1 MAGPFDM
8 FPFAMFHPT
17 LCMAVACNATLVFIG
32 FLAEDITTWQG
43 NLLEQADGPCVDL
56 PPGLFAAQV
65 VLQTQEKTFRA
76 YCGLLTEDQA
86 ASLKEAQMAYN
97 ALDQEARVK
106 FRRRYIPDIVVIE
119 IATRLREKG
128 FVMPSSGPF
137 ADGATPAGDQW
148 N

>member
-32 FLAEDITTWQG
+32 FPAEDITTWQG
-43 NLLEQADGPCVDL
+43 NHLEQSDGSGIEL
-56 PPGLFAAQV
+56 PPGLFMAQV
-65 VLQTQEKTFRA
+65 VLQTQGKTFAA
-76 YCGLLTEDQA
+76 YCGILSEDQA
-86 ASLKEAQMAYN
+86 AYLKEAQMAYN

-128 FVMPSSGPF
+128 FVMPASGPF
-137 ADGATPAGDQW
+137 ASGATPAGDQW